1 MGGGFIP
8 DGLRD
13 YLPKNREF
21 ERFNI
26 WSVVISGYFFIT
38 FLFLSFT
45 SYLIFSF
52 CRIFS
57 FISKSYPHCYE
68 TIISV

>member
-1 MGGGFIP
+1 MGCENH
-8 DGLRD
+8 
-13 YLPKNREF
+13 LPKNREF

-38 FLFLSFT
+38 FLFLFFT
-45 SYLIFSF
+45 SYLISSF

-57 FISKSYPHCYE
+57 FISKSYPHCHE
-68 TIISV
+68 HIISV

>member
-38 FLFLSFT
+38 FLFLFSNHILFLAFAVY
-45 SYLIFSF
+45 SLLSPNLILIAM
-52 CRIFS
+52 RL
-57 FISKSYPHCYE
+57 
-68 TIISV
+68 